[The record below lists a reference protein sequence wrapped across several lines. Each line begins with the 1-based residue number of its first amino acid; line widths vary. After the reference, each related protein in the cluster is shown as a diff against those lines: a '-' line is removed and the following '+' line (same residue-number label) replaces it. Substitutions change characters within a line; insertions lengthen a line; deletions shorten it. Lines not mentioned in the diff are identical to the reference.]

1 MPRVALTAAQK
12 EAYILDRRAQ
22 WLANGLAA
30 YRNKEHLSI
39 KQFGR
44 MVGLSDKTISR
55 LLKADREVT
64 LSITM
69 MWRLEAIARR
79 AQIQI
84 TEEGDEAG

>member
-64 LSITM
+64 K
-69 MWRLEAIARR
+69 RR
-79 AQIQI
+79 RKAPGFIH
-84 TEEGDEAG
+84 GDISHKQYLR